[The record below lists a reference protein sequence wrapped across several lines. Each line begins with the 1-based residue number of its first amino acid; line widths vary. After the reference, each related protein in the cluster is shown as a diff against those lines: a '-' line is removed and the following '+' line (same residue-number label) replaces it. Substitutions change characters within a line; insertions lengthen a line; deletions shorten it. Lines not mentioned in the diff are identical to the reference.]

1 MNIRKIFSGPT
12 PFMKEFRRLEQQE
25 QRLLQKKLKKKETKL
40 DQLLA
45 DKVPEKLQQTL
56 QAAFEKAFGLVFE
69 KGPGV
74 IEKTYRR
81 EEMEKNYQIRE
92 FAASVKQDKK
102 TLRAFSKQAGQSGTL
117 NQALSAAAGIGMG
130 LVGVGLPDIPLL
142 TGWILK
148 SVYEIALSYGFDYDC
163 EGEKYYILLLIRGA
177 VSGGEQIGQVEEA
190 IDAYRNTGLLP
201 ADYNQNEQV
210 KKTAD
215 VLSAN
220 LLYMKFLQGIPVVG
234 AVGGAY
240 DAVLVHQVS
249 EYAELKYRRRFYEQ
263 LKAKEKRH
271 D

>member
-1 MNIRKIFSGPT
+1 M
-12 PFMKEFRRLEQQE
+12 RLEKQE
-25 QRLLQKKLKKKETKL
+25 QKILQKKLEKKESKL

-45 DKVPEKLQQTL
+45 DKVPAKLQQIL
-56 QAAFEKAFGLVFE
+56 QTAFEKAFGLIFE
-69 KGPGV
+69 KGTGV

-81 EEMEKNYQIRE
+81 EELEKNYQIRE

-102 TLRAFSKQAGQSGTL
+102 TLRAFSRQAGQSGTL
-117 NQALSAAAGIGMG
+117 NQALSGVTGVGMG
-130 LVGVGLPDIPLL
+130 FVGVGLPDIPVL

-148 SVYEIALSYGFDYDC
+148 SVYEIALAYGY
-163 EGEKYYILLLIRGA
+163 EYESEEEKYYILLLIQGA
-177 VSGGEQIGQVEEA
+177 VTGGESISQVEEA
-190 IDAYRNTGLLP
+190 INAYVGGGLLP
-201 ADYNQNEQV
+201 EDYQRENQV

-215 VLSAN
+215 ALSKN

-263 LKAKEKRH
+263 MKEKGR
-271 D
+271 

>member
-1 MNIRKIFSGPT
+1 M
-12 PFMKEFRRLEQQE
+12 RLEKQE
-25 QRLLQKKLKKKETKL
+25 QKILQKKLEKKESKL

-45 DKVPEKLQQTL
+45 DKVPAKLQQIL
-56 QAAFEKAFGLVFE
+56 QTAFEKAFGLIFE
-69 KGPGV
+69 KGTGV

-81 EEMEKNYQIRE
+81 EELEKNYQIRE

-102 TLRAFSKQAGQSGTL
+102 TLRAFSRQAGQSGTL
-117 NQALSAAAGIGMG
+117 NQALSGVAGVGMG
-130 LVGVGLPDIPLL
+130 FVGVGLPDIPVL

-148 SVYEIALSYGFDYDC
+148 SVYEIALAYGY
-163 EGEKYYILLLIRGA
+163 EYESEEEKYYILLLIQGA
-177 VSGGEQIGQVEEA
+177 VTGGESISQVEEA
-190 IDAYRNTGLLP
+190 INAYVGRGLLP
-201 ADYNQNEQV
+201 EDYQRENQV

-215 VLSAN
+215 ALSKN

-263 LKAKEKRH
+263 MKEKGR
-271 D
+271 